1 MAVGFGKLVVE
12 MLQLLAGGSLAMQ
25 SVVLAASL
33 FQKIADEPEPGP
45 APQTSRLA
53 LPGGQ
58 TLASPS
64 WRPSQALSGP
74 LPSTLP
80 QQAAR
85 STGAQAKVISNQLGL
100 A

>member
-1 MAVGFGKLVVE
+1 

-33 FQKIADEPEPGP
+33 FQKIGDEPEPGP
-45 APQTSRLA
+45 APQPARLA

-64 WRPSQALSGP
+64 WRPTQALSSSQQ
-74 LPSTLP
+74 PSVAP
-80 QQAAR
+80 MSPASR
-85 STGAQAKVISNQLGL
+85 SVVQ
-100 A
+100 